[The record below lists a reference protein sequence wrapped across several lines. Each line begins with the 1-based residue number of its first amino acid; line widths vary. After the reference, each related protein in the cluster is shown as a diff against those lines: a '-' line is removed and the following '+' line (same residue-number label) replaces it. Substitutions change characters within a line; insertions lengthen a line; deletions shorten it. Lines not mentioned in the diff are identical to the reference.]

1 MKSLTTTELR
11 ALFLRFF
18 GERGHTI
25 IPSASLIPE
34 NDPTVLFTTA
44 GMHPLMPYLMG
55 AAHPAGVRLADVQ
68 KCVRTGDIDEV
79 GDASHLTFFEMLGNW
94 SLGDYFKKESIAW
107 SWEFLT
113 DEKWLGIDP
122 DRLYFTCFEGDERA
136 PRDEVSR
143 DRWIEMG
150 ADPSHIFLNAKHN
163 WWIPGTSCP
172 CGPDTEIFFDT
183 GKEKCCDEC
192 SPACDC
198 GKYLEI
204 WNNVFMQYFQPANGE
219 IRMLEKKNVDT
230 GMGLERTIATLQGA
244 ESVYDTDAFAHILA
258 RISELSGKNYRDN
271 AARPTI
277 PTIPKTSAHSASLP
291 TTSAQVRS
299 CWATRAA

>member
-1 MKSLTTTELR
+1 
-11 ALFLRFF
+11 
-18 GERGHTI
+18 
-25 IPSASLIPE
+25 
-34 NDPTVLFTTA
+34 
-44 GMHPLMPYLMG
+44 
-55 AAHPAGVRLADVQ
+55 
-68 KCVRTGDIDEV
+68 
-79 GDASHLTFFEMLGNW
+79 MLGNW

-143 DRWIEMG
+143 DRWVEMG
-150 ADPSHIFLNAKHN
+150 ADPSHIFFLNAKHN
-163 WWIPGTSCP
+163 WWIPGTSGP

-258 RISELSGKNYRDN
+258 RISELSGKNYRDS
-271 AARPTI
+271 AETTRAFRI
-277 PTIPKTSAHSASLP
+277 VADHIRTSAFMLGDPRSVTPSNVDQGYILRRLIRRALRYAMQLGMPENSLSKIAETVISDYGEVYPELRENEARIIRELTRRRQDSSALSPTVCANLSASKASLK
-291 TTSAQVRS
+291 TV
-299 CWATRAA
+299 

>member
-1 MKSLTTTELR
+1 M
-11 ALFLRFF
+11 
-18 GERGHTI
+18 
-25 IPSASLIPE
+25 
-34 NDPTVLFTTA
+34 A
-44 GMHPLMPYLMG
+44 G
-55 AAHPAGVRLADVQ
+55 
-68 KCVRTGDIDEV
+68 
-79 GDASHLTFFEMLGNW
+79 
-94 SLGDYFKKESIAW
+94 
-107 SWEFLT
+107 
-113 DEKWLGIDP
+113 DP

-143 DRWIEMG
+143 DRWVEMG
-150 ADPSHIFLNAKHN
+150 ADPSHIFFLNAKHN
-163 WWIPGTSCP
+163 WWIPGTSGP

-244 ESVYDTDAFAHILA
+244 ESVYDTDAFAD
-258 RISELSGKNYRDN
+258 RKS
-271 AARPTI
+271 
-277 PTIPKTSAHSASLP
+277 
-291 TTSAQVRS
+291 VV
-299 CWATRAA
+299 

>member
-1 MKSLTTTELR
+1 
-11 ALFLRFF
+11 
-18 GERGHTI
+18 
-25 IPSASLIPE
+25 
-34 NDPTVLFTTA
+34 
-44 GMHPLMPYLMG
+44 
-55 AAHPAGVRLADVQ
+55 
-68 KCVRTGDIDEV
+68 
-79 GDASHLTFFEMLGNW
+79 
-94 SLGDYFKKESIAW
+94 
-107 SWEFLT
+107 
-113 DEKWLGIDP
+113 
-122 DRLYFTCFEGDERA
+122 
-136 PRDEVSR
+136 
-143 DRWIEMG
+143 MG
-150 ADPSHIFLNAKHN
+150 ADPSHIFFLNAKHN
-163 WWIPGTSCP
+163 WWIPGTSGP

-271 AARPTI
+271 AETTRAFRI
-277 PTIPKTSAHSASLP
+277 VADHIRTSAFMLGDPRSVTPSNVDQGYILRRLIRRALRYAMQLGMPETHSAKLPKPLFRITARSIPNCAKTKPESFANLTRRRQDSSALSPTVCANLSASKASLK
-291 TTSAQVRS
+291 TV
-299 CWATRAA
+299 

>member
-1 MKSLTTTELR
+1 
-11 ALFLRFF
+11 
-18 GERGHTI
+18 
-25 IPSASLIPE
+25 
-34 NDPTVLFTTA
+34 
-44 GMHPLMPYLMG
+44 
-55 AAHPAGVRLADVQ
+55 
-68 KCVRTGDIDEV
+68 
-79 GDASHLTFFEMLGNW
+79 
-94 SLGDYFKKESIAW
+94 
-107 SWEFLT
+107 
-113 DEKWLGIDP
+113 
-122 DRLYFTCFEGDERA
+122 
-136 PRDEVSR
+136 
-143 DRWIEMG
+143 MG
-150 ADPSHIFLNAKHN
+150 ADPSHIFFLNAKHN
-163 WWIPGTSCP
+163 WWIPGTSGP

-271 AARPTI
+271 AETTRAFRI
-277 PTIPKTSAHSASLP
+277 VADHIRTSAFMLGDPRSVTPSNVDQGYILRRLIRRALRYAMQLGMPENSLGKIAETVISDYGEVYPELRENEARIIRELDTEEARIPAHSHQRYA
-291 TTSAQVRS
+291 RI
-299 CWATRAA
+299 